1 MEKSKKRTKILI
13 SAILLGVFLI
23 GAVVSIVLV
32 LAASTQN
39 VTSNITVSY
48 VADGVGAKVSSSYAI
63 VPTSAS
69 ASITRTAMTTSS
81 GAEEVTFSVAESETE
96 KALAPAGDITLSTS
110 ALKVVFEYVFENT
123 AETAFSIELI
133 DRPTGTNMTETY
145 YVSGT
150 RLSESDYRTDI
161 TETSLS
167 PQAVTSLGQKVYVYI
182 MASVI
187 NENLSAGYNGGF
199 NWKLNQQSTIDVTLN
214 TEGTTSTLKV
224 IPSSAVA
231 GIAMP
236 VLSAVPT
243 SGSKVFLGYYT
254 AASAGTKYIEADGRS
269 AHAADLTTGTTLY
282 AQFSEETVV
291 MSGTSVTGMTEAART
306 LGKVVI
312 PETTTEIGANA
323 FENETSLTEVTFAGA
338 GETESYADGSAL
350 TTIGANAFKGC
361 SSLTELVIPEGAKT
375 INTDAFVNCSG
386 LKTLIIPSSV
396 TSISNSCMVG
406 CTSLEHLEFPY
417 VIGGYIGG
425 STYDPLANL
434 FSIEYTHEEY
444 GYPYYVDS
452 YIPSTLKSITINT
465 GSIAN
470 LAFSSSNCKNIE
482 KISLLNV
489 TQIGYSVFNGCL
501 SLNQIDV
508 LNIDEFLNIKDSNGD
523 SWHTHRGKIYI
534 GGEKLSEITTVTIPS
549 SMTEIL
555 PYTFQNFSNLTTINI
570 HNGVNSIRNYAFQ
583 NCASLTAI
591 TIPDGL
597 GNIQENAFDGCD
609 NLERIVFENTSDWY
623 RFDYNQGGMPVPID
637 VSNPERNAANIK
649 GDSSDEDYTEGWDS
663 ELQRQG

>member
-96 KALAPAGDITLSTS
+96 KALAPAEDIVLSSS

-182 MASVI
+182 MASVT

-224 IPSSAVA
+224 IPSSAVT

-236 VLSAVPT
+236 IVDMSGFTKFCYGYFTESA
-243 SGSKVFLGYYT
+243 GN
-254 AASAGTKYIEADGRS
+254 GTKYIKYNGTSAHEADL
-269 AHAADLTTGTTLY
+269 AAGTILY
-282 AQFSEETVV
+282 ANFDEYFVMQGLTIVGFSEE
-291 MSGTSVTGMTEAART
+291 
-306 LGKVVI
+306 
-312 PETTTEIGANA
+312 
-323 FENETSLTEVTFAGA
+323 
-338 GETESYADGSAL
+338 
-350 TTIGANAFKGC
+350 
-361 SSLTELVIPEGAKT
+361 
-375 INTDAFVNCSG
+375 
-386 LKTLIIPSSV
+386 
-396 TSISNSCMVG
+396 CM
-406 CTSLEHLEFPY
+406 
-417 VIGGYIGG
+417 
-425 STYDPLANL
+425 
-434 FSIEYTHEEY
+434 
-444 GYPYYVDS
+444 
-452 YIPSTLKSITINT
+452 
-465 GSIAN
+465 
-470 LAFSSSNCKNIE
+470 
-482 KISLLNV
+482 
-489 TQIGYSVFNGCL
+489 
-501 SLNQIDV
+501 
-508 LNIDEFLNIKDSNGD
+508 
-523 SWHTHRGKIYI
+523 
-534 GGEKLSEITTVTIPS
+534 
-549 SMTEIL
+549 
-555 PYTFQNFSNLTTINI
+555 NLTTITI
-570 HNGVNSIRNYAFQ
+570 PEGVSAISGNFFDASAVELIIPYTLKYLDASFHGIEFNSITFDQTNGKSRLREINSEAF
-583 NCASLTAI
+583 CYSSVMTPI
-591 TIPDGL
+591 TVPSSVVRIGDY
-597 GNIQENAFDGCD
+597 AFDGCSSI
-609 NLERIVFENTSDWY
+609 LFENPDGWY
-623 RFDYNQGGMPVPID
+623 YID
-637 VSNPERNAANIK
+637 IFGTEEKVELEFTNDGVRNKEIYSTISGNSIYH
-649 GDSSDEDYTEGWDS
+649 D
-663 ELQRQG
+663 